1 MYHDAPIEICD
12 FVCSYVKLPKED
24 RKRIHRTHRGM
35 EPTKE
40 ITSIQARDPKQC
52 CKNMTKRYQGRFWKI
67 SAEDCGQNLLDRVS
81 VEAAVPNPFA
91 ENLSKVSRRDLHA
104 RSL

>member
-1 MYHDAPIEICD
+1 MHLLKFVTLYAATLNYQRRTGKGSIE
-12 FVCSYVKLPKED
+12 P
-24 RKRIHRTHRGM
+24 GM

-91 ENLSKVSRRDLHA
+91 ENLSKVSTRDLHA